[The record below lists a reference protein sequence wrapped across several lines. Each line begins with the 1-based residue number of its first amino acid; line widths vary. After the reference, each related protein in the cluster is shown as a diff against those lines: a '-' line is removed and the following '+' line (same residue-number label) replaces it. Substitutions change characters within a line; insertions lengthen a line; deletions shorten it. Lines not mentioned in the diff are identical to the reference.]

1 MEFKVWDMVRP
12 TREYFINLIEDSDVK
27 HLEYPNWFQ
36 IIKIDGNKIY
46 YDDEGFSFHRASDL
60 ELVPEEPEFEF
71 WEIIEVRDDDHS
83 RWSKVRFLFYLPEQF
98 ECRYLCVQTYD
109 FDAFQAWDLLDPC
122 QRKYAR
128 KPWPQLTRKEI
139 AEKFWVAEDFEL
151 IEE

>member
-1 MEFKVWDMVRP
+1 MWFKIWDMVRP

-46 YDDEGFSFHRASDL
+46 YDNEGFSFHRASDL
-60 ELVPEEPEFEF
+60 ELVTEEPEFKR
-71 WEIIEVRDDDHS
+71 WEIVEV
-83 RWSKVRFLFYLPEQF
+83 WSNAEGRRVKRIFVCEAIWAKYPYICVSDGSQEEFMNWKPFLWAE
-98 ECRYLCVQTYD
+98 
-109 FDAFQAWDLLDPC
+109 WD
-122 QRKYAR
+122 KIR
-128 KPWPQLTRKEI
+128 KPKWKLTRKEI